1 MRKYITIQGD
11 TWDYIAYKVYGAESG
26 TEFYMSALLE
36 ANQKYLGYVVF
47 PADIELD
54 VPDIKVELPRTLPP
68 WKRGS

>member
-36 ANQKYLGYVVF
+36 ANPKYLGYVVF
-47 PADIELD
+47 PADIDLD